1 MFDLSPLT
9 LTSLRHRMCIVVV
22 TLAVLL
28 AVAGLARAS
37 DGAPYPGTLSIASPH
52 SFADTV
58 SRLESATEMNH
69 MGLVAK
75 ASASAG
81 AAARGEKIAGNAV
94 LMVFRNDYAVRM
106 LAASVA
112 AGIEA
117 PIRLYVT
124 EGRDGKVAITYR
136 TPSSLFAPYRSAE
149 LDVLA
154 RELDPV
160 FARIV
165 GEAVAK

>member
-1 MFDLSPLT
+1 MCHLSPLT
-9 LTSLRHRMCIVVV
+9 AIRHRLSTAIA
-22 TLAVLL
+22 LAVLL
-28 AVAGLARAS
+28 TVAGLAHAG
-37 DGAPYPGTLSIASPH
+37 DAAVYPGTVSIASPY

-58 SRLESATEMNH
+58 SRLESAIEKNH

-81 AAARGEKIAGNAV
+81 AAARGERIAGNAV
-94 LMVFRNDYAVRM
+94 LMIFRNDYALRM

-124 EGRDGKVAITYR
+124 EGSDGKVEITYR
-136 TPSSLFAPYRSAE
+136 TPSSLFAPYQSAD
-149 LDVLA
+149 LDALA

-160 FARIV
+160 FGRIV
-165 GEAVAK
+165 GEAVGE

>member
-1 MFDLSPLT
+1 MIDPSQPV
-9 LTSLRHRMCIVVV
+9 SVRHHMTAVIV
-22 TLAVLL
+22 LAVTF
-28 AVAGLARAS
+28 AVAGLAHAS
-37 DGAPYPGTLSIASPH
+37 DPLPYAGTLSVASPH

-58 SRLESATEMNH
+58 SRLESATETNQ
-69 MGLVAK
+69 MGLVAR

-94 LMVFRNDYAVRM
+94 LMIFRNDYAIRM

-124 EGRDGKVAITYR
+124 EGSDGRVSITYR

-149 LDVLA
+149 LDLLA

-165 GEAVAK
+165 SDAVAK